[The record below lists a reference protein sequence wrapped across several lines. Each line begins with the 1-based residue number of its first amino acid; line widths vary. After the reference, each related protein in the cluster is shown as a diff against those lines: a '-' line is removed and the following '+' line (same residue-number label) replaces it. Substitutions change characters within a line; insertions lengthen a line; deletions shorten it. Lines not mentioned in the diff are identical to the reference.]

1 MIYGY
6 ARIST
11 KKQSIQRQIDNI
23 KKYNN
28 NAVVLEEA
36 FTGTT
41 TDRPKLKSLIKT
53 VRSGDTIVFDE
64 VSRMS
69 RNAADGVKLYMQ
81 LYNKGVNLVFLKE
94 PHINTSVYKEKLNKQ
109 IEKVSNTGNKATD
122 KLLNSIMEAL
132 QSYMIDIAKEQIELA
147 FQTAQAEVD
156 FLHKRTS
163 EGVRKA
169 QAEGKQVGRSTG
181 AKIETKK
188 AKEAKKKILEL
199 SKDFNGYNKDLD
211 IIKMLGIASNTYYKY
226 KKELKGV

>member
-69 RNAADGVKLYMQ
+69 RNAEEGVKLYMQ

-94 PHINTSVYKEKLNKQ
+94 PHINTNVYREKLNKQ
-109 IEKVSNTGNKATD
+109 IEKISSTGNKATD
-122 KLLNSIMEAL
+122 RLLSGIMDAL
-132 QSYMIDIAKEQIELA
+132 QSYMIDLATQQIELA
-147 FQTAQAEVD
+147 FESAQQEID
-156 FLHKRTS
+156 YLHQRTS
-163 EGVRKA
+163 EGVRRA

-181 AKIETKK
+181 ARIETKK

-199 SKDFNGYNKDLD
+199 SKDFGGYNKDLD
-211 IIKMLGIASNTYYKY
+211 LIKMLGIASNTYYKY